1 MGTDALPPTDPRSLP
16 TDVKRKLL
24 AARDALTEGDAM
36 EAYHQIYSIAA
47 PHFDKLA
54 DEVWTGLESPEP
66 VREMVPACCY
76 NGPCDYKSPPV
87 PDNPSIGPFSPEPA
101 PATTDRVA
109 PSFDAWWNDDAYGC
123 LRYSDPVQFD
133 RLRQAFN
140 AGVAA
145 ARAAPEPDGMQVA
158 LDRACHTIMELMQ
171 AYERRIRSDCTTP
184 EQLAAKPWE
193 CAEYIRGARYLK
205 AVFKD
210 GRAQPFAAL
219 DEFLGYLRSSE
230 TKDGHHG

>member
-1 MGTDALPPTDPRSLP
+1 MLFRSALR
-16 TDVKRKLL
+16 
-24 AARDALTEGDAM
+24 G
-36 EAYHQIYSIAA
+36 
-47 PHFDKLA
+47 
-54 DEVWTGLESPEP
+54 EP
-66 VREMVPACCY
+66 VEITLPRLVEMREQAIA
-76 NGPCDYKSPPV
+76 G
-87 PDNPSIGPFSPEPA
+87 
-101 PATTDRVA
+101 ATYT
-109 PSFDAWWNDDAYGC
+109 PGLPGWMHWHW
-123 LRYSDPVQFD
+123 
-133 RLRQAFN
+133 
-140 AGVAA
+140 VAA
-145 ARAAPEPDGMQVA
+145 LNEVIAKRAAPEPDGMQVA

-205 AVFKD
+205 AVWKD

>member
-1 MGTDALPPTDPRSLP
+1 MAKALR
-16 TDVKRKLL
+16 
-24 AARDALTEGDAM
+24 G
-36 EAYHQIYSIAA
+36 
-47 PHFDKLA
+47 
-54 DEVWTGLESPEP
+54 EP
-66 VREMVPACCY
+66 VEITLPRLVEMREQAIAGATYTPGLPGWMHWHWVAAL
-76 NGPCDYKSPPV
+76 NEVIAKRAA
-87 PDNPSIGPFSPEPA
+87 PEPA

-205 AVFKD
+205 AVWKD